1 MRRQKQAQWQAQRQ
15 GDFKDNSNVHAGNR
29 QKKGGELGTSDFIF
43 STIL

>member
-1 MRRQKQAQWQAQRQ
+1 MRGQKQAQRQ

-29 QKKGGELGTSDFIF
+29 KKKGDLGTSDFIF

>member
-1 MRRQKQAQWQAQRQ
+1 MRGQKHAQWQ

-29 QKKGGELGTSDFIF
+29 KKKGELGISDLFF